1 VKLKAAVVCG
11 AVVALAVPAIAGAA
25 QAENKVTGGGQF
37 LVPTDGGAGSTIA
50 FVAQGTQ
57 DAAKGQIQTQDRS
70 GDAKV
75 NRHGTVQCVAVTGNT
90 AKIAGTW
97 RNGSFFHL
105 YVEDNGQGS
114 KAVGADGLVLDYD
127 ADDNQCDFDTPDE
140 TSDLGRGNIKVHS
153 GDSGSSSK
161 SSQKA
166 SWTKALTLAKLTL

>member
-1 VKLKAAVVCG
+1 MKIKAAVVAG
-11 AVVALAVPAIAGAA
+11 VVVALAVPALAGAA
-25 QAENKVTGGGQF
+25 SENKVTGGGQF

-50 FVAQGTQ
+50 FTAQGTA
-57 DAAKGQIQTQDRS
+57 DGAKGQIQTQDRS

-75 NRHGTVQCVAVTGNT
+75 NRHGTVDCVAVTGNT

-97 RNGSFFHL
+97 RNGDFFHL

-114 KAVGADGLVLDYD
+114 KATGADGLVLDYD
-127 ADDNQCDFDTPDE
+127 ADDNACDFDTPDE

-153 GDSGSSSK
+153 SGGSSSR

-166 SWTKALTLAKLTL
+166 AWTQSLKLAGFSL